1 VIHLDIAEVAQRSG
15 IPASTLRFY
24 DEKGLIAS
32 TGRRGLRR
40 LFDPGV
46 LERLALIAVGR
57 AAGFS
62 LDEIGRMFSPEGP
75 PRIDRQMLAAR
86 ADELD
91 RTIRKLSAMRDGL
104 RHAAVCPAPSHME
117 CPTFLRILQAAGSGA
132 IGARKREKAAQPSE
146 NPLRKRS
153 HAGTR
158 RN

>member
-1 VIHLDIAEVAQRSG
+1 MIHLDIAEVAQRSG

-62 LDEIGRMFSPEGP
+62 LDEIGLMFSPQGQP
-75 PRIDRQMLAAR
+75 SIDRQMLAAR

-132 IGARKREKAAQPSE
+132 LGARRKKAPQPPE
-146 NPLRKRS
+146 NPLRKRPHS
-153 HAGTR
+153 GTR